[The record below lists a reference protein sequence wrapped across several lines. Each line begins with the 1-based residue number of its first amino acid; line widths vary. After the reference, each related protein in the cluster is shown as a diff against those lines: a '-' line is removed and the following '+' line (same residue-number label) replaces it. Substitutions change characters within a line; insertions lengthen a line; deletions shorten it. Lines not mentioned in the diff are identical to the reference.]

1 MLKDYSLNLKDS
13 FSNTENIDLQWLKFL
28 MIITTSVWIIA
39 IFLSLIFIKQRN
51 LLPVY
56 NILFVILT
64 IIIFLFAFFGF
75 RQSTVFFEKNQQ
87 LTLNKKYV
95 NPITGKFS
103 KDVATLKDFM
113 RREKAYLNPNLTI
126 KELASMLNWQPQ
138 HLSRVINEELD
149 KNFYE
154 FINYYRVEEFKL
166 RILNNKKYTIL
177 AVAFES
183 GFNSKSSFNRIFKQ
197 FTGLTPSQYIKSVS
211 DRHK

>member
-87 LTLNKKYV
+87 
-95 NPITGKFS
+95 
-103 KDVATLKDFM
+103 
-113 RREKAYLNPNLTI
+113 
-126 KELASMLNWQPQ
+126 
-138 HLSRVINEELD
+138 
-149 KNFYE
+149 
-154 FINYYRVEEFKL
+154 
-166 RILNNKKYTIL
+166 
-177 AVAFES
+177 
-183 GFNSKSSFNRIFKQ
+183 
-197 FTGLTPSQYIKSVS
+197 
-211 DRHK
+211 